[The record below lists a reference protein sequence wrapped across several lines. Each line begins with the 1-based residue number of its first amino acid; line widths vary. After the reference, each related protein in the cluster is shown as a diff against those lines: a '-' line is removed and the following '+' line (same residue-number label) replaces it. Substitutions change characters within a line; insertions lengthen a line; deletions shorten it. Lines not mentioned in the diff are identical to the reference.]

1 MAEKCH
7 KQEHEYGIGAVA
19 RLTGLTDHAIRVWER
34 RYGAVVARRAANGRR
49 VYDPADVEKLR
60 LLKSLTDRGVSIGQI
75 AGDTVDALRERV
87 REMGEIIS
95 ATIPEHLGIAVFGDL
110 LPGLFAGHER
120 DIAPV
125 EVLLADSNRDTFVA
139 DLARH
144 DVDVV
149 VVESPVL
156 DSRVI
161 EQLQGYMEQA
171 GASKGV
177 LVYNFGR
184 SRDIDMARD
193 SNIVA
198 LRSPVNVDEVR
209 AAVMRAYTPA
219 VPARPKAAQSET
231 KTESEWQVSEPIPP
245 RLFNHQQLTRLARA
259 STAIDCECPHHL
271 AQLVGD
277 LTAFEVYSAQ
287 CANRDEDDAELHRYL
302 HQTTARS
309 RALIEAALQRV
320 AKAEGIDY

>member
-1 MAEKCH
+1 MAAKGH

-19 RLTGLTDHAIRVWER
+19 KLTGLTDHAIRVWER
-34 RYGAVVARRAANGRR
+34 RYGAVVARRASNGRR
-49 VYDPADVEKLR
+49 VYGPADVEKLR

-87 REMGEIIS
+87 RNMSEIVG
-95 ATIPEHLGIAVFGDL
+95 AAIPDHVGVAVLGDL
-110 LPGLFAGHER
+110 LPGLFADHAR

-125 EVLLADSNRDTFVA
+125 QVLLADSNRDTFVA
-139 DLARH
+139 DLAGRG
-144 DVDVV
+144 VDVV
-149 VVESPVL
+149 VVECPVL
-156 DSRVI
+156 DSSVI
-161 EQLQGYMEQA
+161 GQLQAYMEQA

-184 SRDIDMARD
+184 SRDIDMASD
-193 SNIVA
+193 SDLVV
-198 LRSPVNVDEVR
+198 LRSPVNVDGVR

-219 VPARPKAAQSET
+219 APARPQAPQPET
-231 KTESEWQVSEPIPP
+231 EESGWRVSGPIPP
-245 RLFNHQQLTRLARA
+245 RLFNHQQLTRLTRA

-302 HQTTARS
+302 HQTTAQA
-309 RALIEAALQRV
+309 RALIEVALRRV
-320 AKAEGIDY
+320 AQAEGIDY

>member
-1 MAEKCH
+1 MAEKGH

-19 RLTGLTDHAIRVWER
+19 KLTGLTDHAIRVWER
-34 RYGAVVARRAANGRR
+34 RYGAVVARRASNGRR
-49 VYDPADVEKLR
+49 VYGPADVEKLR

-87 REMGEIIS
+87 RNMSEIVS
-95 ATIPEHLGIAVFGDL
+95 AAIPDHVGVAVLGDL
-110 LPGLFAGHER
+110 LPGLFADHAR

-125 EVLLADSNRDTFVA
+125 QVLLADSNRDTFVA

-149 VVESPVL
+149 VVECPVL

-161 EQLQGYMEQA
+161 GQLQAYMEQA

-184 SRDIDMARD
+184 SRDIDMASD
-193 SNIVA
+193 SDLVA

-219 VPARPKAAQSET
+219 VPARPKAAP
-231 KTESEWQVSEPIPP
+231 VRNGGI
-245 RLFNHQQLTRLARA
+245 
-259 STAIDCECPHHL
+259 
-271 AQLVGD
+271 
-277 LTAFEVYSAQ
+277 
-287 CANRDEDDAELHRYL
+287 
-302 HQTTARS
+302 
-309 RALIEAALQRV
+309 RV
-320 AKAEGIDY
+320 AGVGTYPAAPVQSSAADAADAGIDSH